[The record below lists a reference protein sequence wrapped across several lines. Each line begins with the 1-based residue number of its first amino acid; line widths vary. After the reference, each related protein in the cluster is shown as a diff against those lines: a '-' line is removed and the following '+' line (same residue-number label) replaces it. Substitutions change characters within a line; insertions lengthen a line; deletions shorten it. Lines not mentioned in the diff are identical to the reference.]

1 MNARLVT
8 RRLSTAEQKGY
19 TESVMREAVPAI
31 TAAVIMILYRR
42 GWHKDK
48 LISLYQEVVSFFK
61 YPQYFGKWL
70 TDEEIKATLTER
82 IGIDWKELADAAVV
96 SSRATYEE

>member
-19 TESVMREAVPAI
+19 TESVMREAVPAV
-31 TAAVIMILYRR
+31 TAAVLMVLYRR

-48 LISLYQEVVSFFK
+48 LISLYQEVVSFFR

-82 IGIDWKELADAAVV
+82 VGIDWTELEQAAMI
-96 SSRATYEE
+96 SSRATYGE